1 MTIETLEKRIE
12 GKKVAIEKLNK
23 KLERIQQA
31 KASNWEKNPYW
42 YSEHDLEIT
51 QREIDKES
59 KVLEKYKSDLKSAVE
74 KANSRNVE
82 ALVTFLEM
90 WKSRA
95 IEWFTSEHIRY
106 LEALKEYGAKDKE
119 FCDTFNA
126 RGKLGLTR
134 QEVAQLEDDHRKYR
148 HSFQSEWSH
157 VTQFNH
163 GTRTWKENLERD
175 IEIEKNRKYDD
186 IIERTNSI
194 VGEIIDASNLKVG
207 QKGDLNGTIV
217 GDRGSARVETIGA
230 GGWNI
235 QCYHFR
241 TLIHKL

>member
-1 MTIETLEKRIE
+1 MTIETLEKRVE
-12 GKKVAIEKLNK
+12 GKKAAIEKLNK

-31 KASNWEKNPYW
+31 KATNWEKNPYW
-42 YSEHDLEIT
+42 YSERDIEIT
-51 QREIDKES
+51 QREIAKES
-59 KVLEKYKSDLKSAVE
+59 TALAKYELDLKSEIE
-74 KANSRNVE
+74 KAGSRNVE

-90 WKSRA
+90 WKGRA
-95 IEWFTSEHIRY
+95 IEWFTSEHTKY
-106 LEALKEYGAKDKE
+106 LAALEEYRIKNKE
-119 FCDTFNA
+119 FCDTFNSRA
-126 RGKLGLTR
+126 KLGLNN
-134 QEVAQLEDDHRKYR
+134 EEIKQLEYIHREYR
-148 HSFQSEWSH
+148 RAFQSRWSH

-163 GTRTWKENLERD
+163 GTRTWEENLERD

-194 VGEIIDASNLKVG
+194 VGRITDASNLKVG
-207 QKGDLNGTIV
+207 QKGDLNGVIV